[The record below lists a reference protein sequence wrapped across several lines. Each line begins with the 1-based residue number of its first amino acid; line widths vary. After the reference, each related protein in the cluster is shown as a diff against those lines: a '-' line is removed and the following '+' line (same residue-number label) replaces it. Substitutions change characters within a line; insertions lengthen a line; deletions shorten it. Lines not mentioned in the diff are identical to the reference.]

1 MVKQYFFLILLL
13 GFILVPVI
21 SVSAYNSGFQP
32 VYQPPAPPGGVS
44 NIHDIGNVTSV
55 GCAAGQILKAN
66 ASAIWACAA
75 DDTGAGGETN
85 TASSSGV
92 GYSLVLPKLGVDLPF
107 RGIFCAG
114 DLSCSSNSTD
124 VRISYTSTAGSGNV
138 TNLNDAGDVVL
149 TSPSIFSILY
159 YNGVNWID
167 QVFKLNSKT
176 CSAGQFVSDVNNQT
190 GAITCSTPSGS
201 GNMTVLGDGGDVTIT
216 SPAPLSV
223 LYYVGSQWIDKIFS
237 VNTQSASNDFF
248 VTGINNQ
255 TGVITTNQFSVN
267 TQSSSVDRQI
277 TGINNVT
284 GEITRNTFSVN
295 LKTCSGTDKV
305 SAIDNSTGNV
315 ICTADSTASNVLLD
329 GSKHT
334 DTIAQTASRG
344 SLIVATDPG
353 GGALW
358 NELVIG
364 ASNTYLKSDGT
375 DASWQT
381 VSASGGATSLAA
393 NVTQTS
399 PLSAHGLVFTIPLT
413 ANSGNSI
420 KGMLVAQTNTA
431 GVAVQ
436 GGANVTSLQSRGWCH
451 WITPLTATTEAIDNL
466 VMNTVL
472 TGSTTDTGEIVW
484 LPSINVPQPIIF
496 DCTITSG
503 ATPGNLKIW
512 IQPEVAGSVT
522 AKAGSMYIK
531 TP

>member
-1 MVKQYFFLILLL
+1 ME
-13 GFILVPVI
+13 
-21 SVSAYNSGFQP
+21 VSALG
-32 VYQPPAPPGGVS
+32 
-44 NIHDIGNVTSV
+44 IWI
-55 GCAAGQILKAN
+55 CAN
-66 ASAIWACAA
+66 

-124 VRISYTSTAGSGNV
+124 VRISYTSTAGGGNV

-167 QVFKLNSKT
+167 QIFKLNSKT

-201 GNMTVLGDGGDVTIT
+201 GNMTVLDDGGDVTIT

-237 VNTQSASNDFF
+237 VKTQSASNDVF

-315 ICTADSTASNVLLD
+315 TCSTDSTASNVLLD

-344 SLIVATDPG
+344 SLVVATDPG

-364 ASNTYLKSDGT
+364 ASGTYLKSDGT

-381 VSASGGATSLAA
+381 VTASGGATTLAA
-393 NVTQTS
+393 NVTQTNS
-399 PLSAHGLVFTIPLT
+399 PNTDALVFTIPLT
-413 ANSGNSI
+413 ANSGNTVTGTLTATSTVSGTAVR
-420 KGMLVAQTNTA
+420 GM
-431 GVAVQ
+431 
-436 GGANVTSLQSRGWCH
+436 ANVTNLNTRGYCH
-451 WITPLTATTEAIDNL
+451 WEGIATVTTDAIDYI

-472 TGSTTDTGEIVW
+472 TGRATNTAETLWIAAA
-484 LPSINVPQPIIF
+484 NVAQPISF
-496 DCTITSG
+496 ECSVTTG
-503 ATPGNLKIW
+503 ATAGNMKIF
-512 IQPEVAGSVT
+512 ITPEVTGATIAV
-522 AKAGSMYIK
+522 KAGSHYIK